1 MFSSERLQFSVKIIM
16 RHCLQVYIFDAFS
29 LKPLASSSHIIR
41 TEQTMLCEK
50 HTEKT
55 ELNEKRPKSSGS
67 GNLEILHKCPVHTAV
82 PAMVIGSTGLP
93 PSQMLFLFG
102 LPHSLAAGNE
112 GNICFLF

>member
-1 MFSSERLQFSVKIIM
+1 MFSSDSLQFSVKIIK

-29 LKPLASSSHIIR
+29 LKPLTSSSHIIR

-50 HTEKT
+50 HTKKT
-55 ELNEKRPKSSGS
+55 ELNEKRPKSTGS
-67 GNLEILHKCPVHTAV
+67 GNLEIPHKCPARTAIT
-82 PAMVIGSTGLP
+82 AMVIGSTVLP

-102 LPHSLAAGNE
+102 VPYSLAAGNE